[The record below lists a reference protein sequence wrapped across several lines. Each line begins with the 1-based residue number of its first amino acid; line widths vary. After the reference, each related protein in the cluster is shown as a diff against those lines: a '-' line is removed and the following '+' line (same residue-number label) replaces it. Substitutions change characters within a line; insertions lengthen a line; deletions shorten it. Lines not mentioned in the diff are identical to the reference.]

1 MVADDTFDGTGSQS
15 ALRKSNER
23 HILDTLRTLGA
34 VSQATLA
41 RRSGLSKSAV
51 NGIVRALAADG
62 VLEVRPGATARETE
76 VALIGARGA
85 LVALD
90 LGHQRLHGSVISF
103 DRERRVDE
111 VVDLGREHDAG
122 SDLATVRELV
132 VRLLIEAGVAREEV
146 RQVHVGVHA
155 PYDALTRSISPTGI
169 LPGWEGNDVQAMLS
183 AALELPVQVD
193 NDANYAALAEWSW
206 GAGRGSR
213 NLLYVKS
220 SNGVGSG
227 LIINN
232 QVYRGSNGLAGEL
245 GHIVV
250 DTRGALCNCGN
261 RGCLSAV
268 ASGRAL
274 LLELAAAGSPRDSLQ
289 QVIADAQAGDLACR
303 RILGEA
309 GRYLGVGL
317 SHAVKLIAP
326 ETIVIGGEL
335 AAAGNLLFRSV
346 TSELSAN
353 ALQSASGMPRVEQ
366 GLRRGDMCILGCVAA
381 VLDEAGFGLSELPA
395 WILTPTGQRVRESV

>member
-1 MVADDTFDGTGSQS
+1 MVADDALDGTGSQS
-15 ALRKSNER
+15 ALRRSNER
-23 HILDTLRTLGA
+23 LILDTLRTLGPA
-34 VSQATLA
+34 SQATLA
-41 RRSGLSKSAV
+41 RNSGLSKSAV
-51 NGIVRALAADG
+51 NAIVRALAADG
-62 VLEVRPGATARETE
+62 VLEVRPGATGRETE
-76 VALIGARGA
+76 VALIGPRGA

-103 DRERRVDE
+103 DQQHRVDE
-111 VVDLGREHDAG
+111 VVDLGREHDAS
-122 SDLATVRELV
+122 SDVATVSELV
-132 VRLLIEAGVAREEV
+132 ERLLEQAGVSRAEV
-146 RQVHVGVHA
+146 DRVRVGVHA
-155 PYDALTRSISPTGI
+155 PYDALTRTISPTGI
-169 LPGWEGNDVQAMLS
+169 LPGWEGSDVEAMLS
-183 AALELPVQVD
+183 AALDLPVEVD

-220 SNGVGSG
+220 SNGIGSG

-250 DTRGALCNCGN
+250 DSRGALCNCGN

-274 LLELAAAGSPRDSLQ
+274 LLELAAAGSPRESLQ

-303 RILGEA
+303 RIVGEA

-326 ETIVIGGEL
+326 DTIIIGGEL
-335 AAAGNLLFRSV
+335 AAAGTLLLDSV
-346 TSELSAN
+346 KAELSAN
-353 ALQSASGMPRVEQ
+353 ALQSVSGMPRVEP
-366 GLRRGDMCILGCVAA
+366 GLRRGDMSILGCVAA
-381 VLDEAGFGLSELPA
+381 VLAGSGYGMSELPT
-395 WILTPTGQRVRESV
+395 WILTPTGQRVRETV